1 MLESSE
7 EDSKDVLAMSRRS
20 DCSHYLI
27 NNHDSLFYSQVD
39 AANSTVGLRTKYN
52 CMSISAMKAH
62 FVEDDRDVFHLKI
75 V

>member
-1 MLESSE
+1 MLESLE

-20 DCSHYLI
+20 DCLHYLI

-39 AANSTVGLRTKYN
+39 AANSTMGLGSKYN
-52 CMSISAMKAH
+52 GMSISAVKAH
-62 FVEDDRDVFHLKI
+62 LVENNRNVFLLKI

>member
-1 MLESSE
+1 MLESPE

-20 DCSHYLI
+20 DCLHYLI
-27 NNHDSLFYSQVD
+27 NNHDSLFYLQVD

-62 FVEDDRDVFHLKI
+62 FVEDNRNVFLLKI